1 KVNGAERVTELLAAS
16 TEIAP
21 PATLDGMDESE
32 FYLELGK
39 NYNRYQFRVGQAL
52 RAFEKSL
59 ELNPGQREAA
69 LYAQKLRLELGQ

>member
-1 KVNGAERVTELLAAS
+1 
-16 TEIAP
+16 
-21 PATLDGMDESE
+21 MDESE

-59 ELNPGQREAA
+59 EINPGQKEAA
-69 LYAQKLRLELGQ
+69 LYAQKLRRELGE